1 MNLNSEKAITVEEIQ
16 NFEGKYPKQLW
27 YLSLVEMWER
37 FCFYGM
43 RGVLAFFMVD
53 QLGLSDQKSNLQY
66 GAIQAFVYAFT
77 FIGGIFADKILG
89 FRKSLFWGG
98 SLMIIGNLILAF
110 SPHDLFYIGITLSII
125 GTGFFK
131 PNISSMVGEL
141 YHENDNRRDA
151 GYGLFYAGIN
161 VGGLLGGA
169 LCIYLG
175 KYYSWHLCFLSAAL
189 VMAFGLGTFIFTKKH
204 LGPIGISPLLHLAK
218 TKQKTYEIATYVGSL
233 LCIPLIFIMVRNTA
247 YTDYFMYTIGVVALV
262 YFLFETI
269 KIKDKKAQYKLLA
282 AFVFIFCYFIFM
294 AISEQSGGSLS
305 LFAKDNLD
313 HKILFLNI
321 DPNVV
326 NNSVNSFFVIVFSPI
341 IGILWLGLYK
351 RKIEPNT
358 VVKFGLGFI
367 LLAASFYVFYATR
380 FFANVQGISSLNVFT
395 FAYLLLTLGEL
406 CIGPIGMSIITKLSP
421 KKMFG
426 MMMGL
431 WFLFS
436 AFGQLAAGK
445 LGAEMSSIDNASLPT
460 KLIAYTE
467 GYKSLALYSLIAGLA
482 LIIFSQLI
490 KKLMA
495 EVR

>member
-1 MNLNSEKAITVEEIQ
+1 MEKTVSIEEIQ

-27 YLSLVEMWER
+27 HLSLVEMWER

-43 RGVLAFFMVD
+43 RGVLAFFMVE

-98 SLMIIGNLILAF
+98 SLMIIGNLVLAF

-131 PNISSMVGEL
+131 PNVSSMVGEL
-141 YHENDNRRDA
+141 YHEKDNRRDA

-169 LCIYLG
+169 MCIYLG

-189 VMAFGLGTFIFTKKH
+189 VMMFGLGTFIFTKKH
-204 LGPIGISPLLHLAK
+204 LGPIGNSPLLHLK
-218 TKQKTYEIATYVGSL
+218 KSKQQLSEIAVYAGSIV
-233 LCIPLIFIMVRNTA
+233 CIPLIYIMVKNTA
-247 YTDYFMYTIGVVALV
+247 FTDYFMYTIGIIALV
-262 YFLFETI
+262 YFLYETFS
-269 KIKDKKAQYKLLA
+269 IKDKTAQYKLLA

-313 HKILFLNI
+313 HKILFLNM

-326 NNSVNSFFVIVFSPI
+326 NNSANSFFVIVFSPI
-341 IGILWLGLYK
+341 VGILWLGLYK

-358 VVKFGLGFI
+358 VVKFGIGFL
-367 LLAASFYVFYATR
+367 LLAISFYVFYATR
-380 FFANVQGISSLNVFT
+380 FFANAQGISSLNVFT

-406 CIGPIGMSIITKLSP
+406 CLGPIGMSIITKLSP

-426 MMMGL
+426 MIMGL
-431 WFLFS
+431 WFLSS

-445 LGAEMSSIDNASLPT
+445 LGAEMSSIDHASLTT
-460 KLIAYTE
+460 KLMAYTE
-467 GYKSLALYSLIAGLA
+467 GYKALALYSLIAGLA
-482 LIIFSQLI
+482 LIIFSQLVRR
-490 KKLMA
+490 LMQ

>member
-1 MNLNSEKAITVEEIQ
+1 MEKTVSIEDIQ

-27 YLSLVEMWER
+27 HLSLVEMWER

-43 RGVLAFFMVD
+43 RGVLAFFMVE

-98 SLMIIGNLILAF
+98 ALMIIGNLILAF
-110 SPHDLFYIGITLSII
+110 SPHDLFYVGITLSII

-131 PNISSMVGEL
+131 PNVSSMVGEL
-141 YHENDNRRDA
+141 YHEKDNRRDA

-169 LCIYLG
+169 MCIYLG
-175 KYYSWHLCFLSAAL
+175 KYYNWHLCFLSAAL
-189 VMAFGLGTFIFTKKH
+189 VMMFGLGTFIFTKKH
-204 LGPIGISPLLHLAK
+204 LGPIGNSPLLHLK
-218 TKQKTYEIATYVGSL
+218 KSKQQLWEIAVYVGSI
-233 LCIPLIFIMVRNTA
+233 LCIPLIYIMVKNTA
-247 YTDYFMYTIGVVALV
+247 FTDYFMYTIGIVALV
-262 YFLFETI
+262 YFLYETF

-313 HKILFLNI
+313 HKILFFNI

-341 IGILWLGLYK
+341 VGILWLGLYK

-358 VVKFGLGFI
+358 VVKFGIGFL
-367 LLAASFYVFYATR
+367 LLALSFYVFYATR

-395 FAYLLLTLGEL
+395 LAYLLLTLGEL
-406 CIGPIGMSIITKLSP
+406 CLGPIGMSIITKLSP

-431 WFLFS
+431 WFLSS

-460 KLIAYTE
+460 KLMAYTE
-467 GYKSLALYSLIAGLA
+467 GYKALALYSLIAGLA
-482 LIIFSQLI
+482 LIIFSQLV
-490 KKLMA
+490 KKLMQ

>member
-1 MNLNSEKAITVEEIQ
+1 MEKTVSIEEIQ

-27 YLSLVEMWER
+27 HLSLVEMWER

-43 RGVLAFFMVD
+43 RGVLAFFMVE

-98 SLMIIGNLILAF
+98 SLMIIGNLVLAF

-131 PNISSMVGEL
+131 PNVSSMVGEL
-141 YHENDNRRDA
+141 YHEKDNRRDA

-169 LCIYLG
+169 MCIYLG
-175 KYYSWHLCFLSAAL
+175 KYYNWHLCFLSAAL
-189 VMAFGLGTFIFTKKH
+189 VMMFGLGTFIFTKKH
-204 LGPIGISPLLHLAK
+204 LGPIGNSPLLHLK
-218 TKQKTYEIATYVGSL
+218 KSKQQLSEIAVYAGSIV
-233 LCIPLIFIMVRNTA
+233 CIPLIYIMVKNTA
-247 YTDYFMYTIGVVALV
+247 FTDYFMYTIGIIAMV
-262 YFLFETI
+262 YFLYETFS
-269 KIKDKKAQYKLLA
+269 IKDKTAQYKLLA

-313 HKILFLNI
+313 HKILFLNM

-326 NNSVNSFFVIVFSPI
+326 NNSANSFFVIVFSPI
-341 IGILWLGLYK
+341 VGILWLGLYK

-358 VVKFGLGFI
+358 VVKFGIGFL
-367 LLAASFYVFYATR
+367 LLAISFYVFYATR
-380 FFANVQGISSLNVFT
+380 FFANAQGISSLNVFT

-406 CIGPIGMSIITKLSP
+406 CLGPIGMSIITKLSP

-431 WFLFS
+431 WFLSS

-445 LGAEMSSIDNASLPT
+445 LGAEMSSIDHASLTT
-460 KLIAYTE
+460 KLMAYTE
-467 GYKSLALYSLIAGLA
+467 GYKALALYSLIAGLA
-482 LIIFSQLI
+482 LIIFSQLVRR
-490 KKLMA
+490 LMQ

>member
-1 MNLNSEKAITVEEIQ
+1 MEKTVSIEDIQ

-27 YLSLVEMWER
+27 HLSLVEMWER

-43 RGVLAFFMVD
+43 RGVLAFFMVE

-98 SLMIIGNLILAF
+98 ALMIIGNLILAF
-110 SPHDLFYIGITLSII
+110 SPHDLFYVGITLSII

-131 PNISSMVGEL
+131 PNVSSMVGEL
-141 YHENDNRRDA
+141 YHEKDNRRDA

-169 LCIYLG
+169 MCIYLG

-189 VMAFGLGTFIFTKKH
+189 VMMFGLGTFIFTKKH
-204 LGPIGISPLLHLAK
+204 LGPIGNSPLLHLK
-218 TKQKTYEIATYVGSL
+218 KSKQQLWEIAVYVGSI
-233 LCIPLIFIMVRNTA
+233 LCIPLIYIMVKNTA
-247 YTDYFMYTIGVVALV
+247 FTDYFMYTIGIIALV
-262 YFLFETI
+262 YFLYETF

-313 HKILFLNI
+313 HKILFFNI

-341 IGILWLGLYK
+341 VGILWLGLYK

-358 VVKFGLGFI
+358 VVKFGIGFL
-367 LLAASFYVFYATR
+367 LLALSFYVFYATR
-380 FFANVQGISSLNVFT
+380 FFANTQGISSLNVFT
-395 FAYLLLTLGEL
+395 LAYLLLTLGEL
-406 CIGPIGMSIITKLSP
+406 CLGPIGMSIITKLSP

-431 WFLFS
+431 WFLSS

-445 LGAEMSSIDNASLPT
+445 LGAEMSSIDNASLTT
-460 KLIAYTE
+460 KLMAYTE
-467 GYKSLALYSLIAGLA
+467 GYKALALYSLIAGLA
-482 LIIFSQLI
+482 LIIFSQLV
-490 KKLMA
+490 KKLMQ

>member
-1 MNLNSEKAITVEEIQ
+1 MEKTVSIEDIQ

-27 YLSLVEMWER
+27 HLSLVEMWER

-43 RGVLAFFMVD
+43 RGVLAFFMVE

-110 SPHDLFYIGITLSII
+110 SPHDLFYVGITLSII

-131 PNISSMVGEL
+131 PNVSSMVGEL
-141 YHENDNRRDA
+141 YHEKDNRRDA

-169 LCIYLG
+169 MCIYLG

-189 VMAFGLGTFIFTKKH
+189 VMMFGLGTFIFTKKH
-204 LGPIGISPLLHLAK
+204 LGPIGNSPLLHLK
-218 TKQKTYEIATYVGSL
+218 KSKQQLWEIVVYVGSI
-233 LCIPLIFIMVRNTA
+233 LCIPLIYIMVKNTA
-247 YTDYFMYTIGVVALV
+247 FTDYFMYTIGIIALV
-262 YFLFETI
+262 YFLYETF

-313 HKILFLNI
+313 HKILFFNI

-341 IGILWLGLYK
+341 VGILWLGLYK

-358 VVKFGLGFI
+358 VVKFGIGFL
-367 LLAASFYVFYATR
+367 LLALSFYVFYATR

-395 FAYLLLTLGEL
+395 LAYLLLTLGEL
-406 CIGPIGMSIITKLSP
+406 CLGPIGMSIITKLSP

-431 WFLFS
+431 WFLSS

-445 LGAEMSSIDNASLPT
+445 LGAEMSSIDNASLTT
-460 KLIAYTE
+460 KLMAYTE
-467 GYKSLALYSLIAGLA
+467 GYKALALYSLIAGLA
-482 LIIFSQLI
+482 LIIFSQLV
-490 KKLMA
+490 KKLMQ

>member
-1 MNLNSEKAITVEEIQ
+1 MEKTVSIEEIQ

-27 YLSLVEMWER
+27 HLSLVEMWER

-43 RGVLAFFMVD
+43 RGVLAFFMVE

-98 SLMIIGNLILAF
+98 SLMIIGNLVLAF

-131 PNISSMVGEL
+131 PNVSSMVGEL
-141 YHENDNRRDA
+141 YHEKDNRRDA

-169 LCIYLG
+169 MCIYLG
-175 KYYSWHLCFLSAAL
+175 KYYNWHLCFLSAAL
-189 VMAFGLGTFIFTKKH
+189 VMMFGLGTFIFTKKH
-204 LGPIGISPLLHLAK
+204 LGPIGNSPLLHLK
-218 TKQKTYEIATYVGSL
+218 KSKQQLSEIAVYAGSIV
-233 LCIPLIFIMVRNTA
+233 CIPLIYIMVKNTA
-247 YTDYFMYTIGVVALV
+247 FTDYFMYTIGIIAMV
-262 YFLFETI
+262 YFLYETFS
-269 KIKDKKAQYKLLA
+269 IKDKTAQYKLLA

-313 HKILFLNI
+313 HKILFFNM

-326 NNSVNSFFVIVFSPI
+326 NNSANSFFVIVFSPI
-341 IGILWLGLYK
+341 VGILWLGLYK

-358 VVKFGLGFI
+358 VVKFGIGFL
-367 LLAASFYVFYATR
+367 LLAISFYVFYATR
-380 FFANVQGISSLNVFT
+380 FFANAQGISSLNVFT

-406 CIGPIGMSIITKLSP
+406 CLGPIGMSIITKLSP

-431 WFLFS
+431 WFLSS

-445 LGAEMSSIDNASLPT
+445 LGAEMSSIDHASLTT
-460 KLIAYTE
+460 KLMAYTE
-467 GYKSLALYSLIAGLA
+467 GYKALALYSLIAGLA
-482 LIIFSQLI
+482 LIIFSQLVRR
-490 KKLMA
+490 LMQ

>member
-1 MNLNSEKAITVEEIQ
+1 MEKTVSIEDIQ

-27 YLSLVEMWER
+27 HLSLVEMWER

-43 RGVLAFFMVD
+43 RGVLAFFMVE

-98 SLMIIGNLILAF
+98 SLMIIGNLVLAF
-110 SPHDLFYIGITLSII
+110 SPHDLFYVGITLSII

-131 PNISSMVGEL
+131 PNVSSMVGEL
-141 YHENDNRRDA
+141 YHEKDNRRDA

-169 LCIYLG
+169 MCIYLG

-189 VMAFGLGTFIFTKKH
+189 VMMFGLGTFIFTKKH
-204 LGPIGISPLLHLAK
+204 LGPIGNSPLLHLK
-218 TKQKTYEIATYVGSL
+218 KSKQKISEIAVYVGSI
-233 LCIPLIFIMVRNTA
+233 LCIPLIYIMVKNTA
-247 YTDYFMYTIGVVALV
+247 FTDYFMYTIGVVALI
-262 YFLFETI
+262 YFLYETI

-313 HKILFLNI
+313 HKILFFNI

-341 IGILWLGLYK
+341 VGILWLGLYK

-358 VVKFGLGFI
+358 VVKFGIGFL
-367 LLAASFYVFYATR
+367 LLALSFYAFYATR
-380 FFANVQGISSLNVFT
+380 FFANAQGISSLNVFT

-406 CIGPIGMSIITKLSP
+406 CLGPIGMSIITKLSP

-431 WFLFS
+431 WFLSS

-460 KLIAYTE
+460 KLMAYTE
-467 GYKSLALYSLIAGLA
+467 GYKALALYSLIAGLA
-482 LIIFSQLI
+482 LIIFSQLV
-490 KKLMA
+490 KKLMQ